1 MPILKKNSPPKLYSL
16 GSIVLGLW
24 NDRILN
30 TLSPQSFEEI
40 DIHFG
45 YHPTTD
51 NNGDINNW
59 RSLGL
64 NYTFNKNDRLYHE
77 NTHIK

>member
-1 MPILKKNSPPKLYSL
+1 
-16 GSIVLGLW
+16 
-24 NDRILN
+24 
-30 TLSPQSFEEI
+30 LSPQSFEEI

-59 RSLGL
+59 RSLAL
-64 NYTFNKNDRLYHE
+64 NYTFNKNDRLYHKKLIL
-77 NTHIK
+77 NRDYLKLGIY

>member
-1 MPILKKNSPPKLYSL
+1 MGI
-16 GSIVLGLW
+16 W
-24 NDRILN
+24 NDRIRN

-59 RSLGL
+59 GSLGL
-64 NYTFNKNDRLYHE
+64 NYTFNKMIDYIMKALILIE
-77 NTHIK
+77 II